1 MKKIM
6 IYILLGLL
14 ALILIPIAFFGLR
27 IVFDLSNPL
36 RQPVEQIRADI
47 LDITPL
53 GTSIEDAIEI
63 LEMVRNDRNWGRL
76 SINAGRGVLYAE
88 LGLPGRPEDIA
99 QNRLTIIGEHSL
111 IMNLGGYRNFFGT
124 GVVVWWAFDEDE
136 KLIDVYVQKQ
146 MTGW

>member
-1 MKKIM
+1 M

-53 GTSIEDAIEI
+53 GTSIEEVSRIIENN
-63 LEMVRNDRNWGRL
+63 ETWGWGGHIAPVGFRTGSRSDDPRVGVK
-76 SINAGRGVLYAE
+76 SIRV
-88 LGLPGRPEDIA
+88 
-99 QNRLTIIGEHSL
+99 
-111 IMNLGGYRNFFGT
+111 NLGGYTNIFST
-124 GVVVWWAFDEDE
+124 GVVAWWGFDEDDT
-136 KLIDVYVQKQ
+136 LIDIRVEKHMV
-146 MTGW
+146 GW